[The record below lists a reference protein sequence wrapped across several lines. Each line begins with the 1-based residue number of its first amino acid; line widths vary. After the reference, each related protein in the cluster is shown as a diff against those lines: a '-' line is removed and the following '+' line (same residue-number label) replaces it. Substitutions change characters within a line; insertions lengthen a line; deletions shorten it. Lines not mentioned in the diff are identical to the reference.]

1 MFQPAAQLLR
11 GRFTLCAHRCS
22 LLFLPG
28 CLTAGF
34 DPDIYLNR
42 AVSPAHVLGD
52 AQPLVFGKRGATPP
66 LPRNCKRGEQGR
78 ARRGGQ
84 PLDGNRLGRCA
95 KLDRCVSQ
103 ETGQGHVLAVFRS
116 RWEDR
121 RERAPAKPRLVDA
134 FPVFECG
141 CTFSLRV
148 FLRSRRGRDVRRL
161 AAFFRGRCTVFT
173 THEVSGSAVQFRH
186 YPVTVSARAG
196 QRPPWR
202 ATTGRQRLGRCPS
215 LKKRESGDRLHATIR
230 GDIE

>member
-1 MFQPAAQLLR
+1 M
-11 GRFTLCAHRCS
+11 
-22 LLFLPG
+22 
-28 CLTAGF
+28 
-34 DPDIYLNR
+34 
-42 AVSPAHVLGD
+42 
-52 AQPLVFGKRGATPP
+52 FGKRGATPP

-84 PLDGNRLGRCA
+84 PLDGDRLGRCA
-95 KLDRCVSQ
+95 KLNRCVSQ
-103 ETGQGHVLAVFRS
+103 ETGQGRPQGKSGNVFSLVFIAVFRS

-134 FPVFECG
+134 FPVFKCG

-148 FLRSRRGRDVRRL
+148 FLRSRGDARCPALGCVLRGWRI
-161 AAFFRGRCTVFT
+161 VFT
-173 THEVSGSAVQFRH
+173 IHEVSGSAVQFRH

-196 QRPPWR
+196 QGPPWR